1 VKEARNQSQIVN
13 KKSISRNTTHRQ
25 SLNLQAMLR
34 GEMLEGYGK
43 GRESK
48 QFQDW
53 SDYIIT
59 PTPTTEN
66 LKFRRTQIIVFTGTS
81 KLTSVI

>member
-1 VKEARNQSQIVN
+1 LSSENSDLFFSSNFTPQVKEARNQSQIVN

-48 QFQDW
+48 QFQD
-53 SDYIIT
+53 
-59 PTPTTEN
+59 
-66 LKFRRTQIIVFTGTS
+66 
-81 KLTSVI
+81 